1 MLYLFPNLVRQS
13 KIAKHK
19 LSPDYLSSKTISYE
33 KNIKKTWLTNELSKN
48 GIIGDPTNANA
59 VKGKKIVE
67 KVITCLKLII
77 NEMYN

>member
-1 MLYLFPNLVRQS
+1 MLYLFPDLVRKS
-13 KIAKHK
+13 KIYKYK

-48 GIIGDPTNANA
+48 GIIGDPTNASA
-59 VKGKKIVE
+59 IKGEKIVDKVVIFLKKIV
-67 KVITCLKLII
+67 